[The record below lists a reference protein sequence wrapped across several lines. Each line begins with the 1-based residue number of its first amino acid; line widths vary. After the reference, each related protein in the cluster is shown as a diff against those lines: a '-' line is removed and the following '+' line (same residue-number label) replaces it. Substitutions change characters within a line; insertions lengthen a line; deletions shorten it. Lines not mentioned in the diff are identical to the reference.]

1 MGGRSSAFI
10 YFTYDRKFIIKTLK
24 KEEMKVLLAAQR
36 DFNAHYSKCQ
46 DGFSYLAK
54 IYGLYT
60 LKDEQRASIHFAIL
74 ENIIPLEAEIMA
86 VFDLKGCTRH
96 RRTLTDSSI
105 TAISQLSPEI
115 VYKDLDFD
123 QTVGKLPILPPDRHR
138 LRRQLGQDVA
148 LLERLAVMD
157 YSLLVAIARSASV
170 TGPRVA
176 QTSVAGTVVLVGVID
191 YLQQF
196 NWKKKAELVWKRMSV
211 PRLMVVQTSCVN
223 QHLYA
228 RRFLAYIEKV
238 LELPAADIA
247 Q

>member
-36 DFNAHYSKCQ
+36 DFNSHYAQCQ

-60 LKDEQRASIHFAIL
+60 LKDEMRASIHFAVL
-74 ENIIPLEAEIMA
+74 ENIIPLEAEVMA

-105 TAISQLSPEI
+105 TDISQLSPEI
-115 VYKDLDFD
+115 IYKDLDFD
-123 QTVGKLPILPPDRHR
+123 QTVGKLPILAIECQR
-138 LRRQLGQDVA
+138 LRRQLGSDVA

-157 YSLLVAIARSASV
+157 YSLLVAIVRSTSV

-176 QTSVAGTVVLVGVID
+176 QTAIAGTAVLIGVID

-196 NWKKKAELVWKRMSV
+196 NMKKKAELIWKRISV
-211 PRLMVVQTSCVN
+211 PRLMVMQTSCVN

-228 RRFLAYIEKV
+228 ERFLAYVEKV
-238 LELPAADIA
+238 FELPKAEMRL
-247 Q
+247 

>member
-1 MGGRSSAFI
+1 M
-10 YFTYDRKFIIKTLK
+10 
-24 KEEMKVLLAAQR
+24 LLAAQR
-36 DFNAHYSKCQ
+36 DFNAHYSQCE

-60 LKDEQRASIHFAIL
+60 LKDEQRASIHFAVL
-74 ENIIPLEAEIMA
+74 ENIVPMEADIMA

-105 TAISQLSPEI
+105 SDISQLSPEI
-115 VYKDLDFD
+115 VYKDLDFN
-123 QTVGKLPILPPDRHR
+123 QTIGNLALLPPDSQR
-138 LRRQLGQDVA
+138 LRRQLGSDVA

-157 YSLLVAIARSASV
+157 YSLLVAIARSDSV
-170 TGPRVA
+170 SGPRVA
-176 QTSVAGTVVLVGVID
+176 RTSVAGTVVLVGVID

-228 RRFLAYIEKV
+228 RRFLAYIEKA
-238 LELPAADIA
+238 LGLPVVDIGL
-247 Q
+247 